1 MHDSI
6 IRKQTKTMQV
16 HIPWKKDILYIYVC
30 HIVIVLYIIHIQNTT
45 IAAIFLPVHYHLA
58 TAADYYGAYKIQ
70 SEKKVSYIYPA
81 RVFFLFYHF
90 LASLFAFHNRF
101 ARLYMLI
108 CKMTIRKLNCGATA
122 NTVKCLLYY
131 ISSIDSNVSYCDYF
145 SRHKPHIKTKLQKC
159 ISFT

>member
-70 SEKKVSYIYPA
+70 SEKKVSYNYILL

-131 ISSIDSNVSYCDYF
+131 ISSIDSNVSYFGITFRDT
-145 SRHKPHIKTKLQKC
+145 SHT
-159 ISFT
+159 